1 MVGLCSWV
9 IAMRGDGLELH
20 QGRISGIDL
29 SSHCESSDEADAS
42 AQLGDLRSSLLDL
55 GLV

>member
-1 MVGLCSWV
+1 
-9 IAMRGDGLELH
+9 MRGDGLELH